1 MGGPSGP
8 QTTTQQTSTQL
19 SPDQQQL
26 MSLAMPSLQKYAA
39 NPTTV
44 PTSGLVA
51 PFTGPQT
58 TGQNQVLG
66 VNPTQQNV
74 VGSGAQASQ
83 FLTGGAALDPSTNPA
98 EAAQIRAAT
107 LPIEQQLTEGTLPAL
122 REQATGVG
130 QTGSSREGVAEGI
143 ASRGASQA
151 EGATAANIA
160 NTDYQN
166 ALDQMTKA
174 LALTPSTAAAQA
186 IPGATTSAVGD
197 TQQQQQQQNIDAQLM
212 AQLYNSQ
219 QPLATG
225 EALAGIAS
233 GIPGAST
240 TSTGTMSPSSPSTLQ
255 QILGLGGLG
264 VGVLGAGGTSGLGG
278 ALGKLLMG
286 GGGASALA
294 PAGVTGAASD
304 LLPLLLA

>member
-1 MGGPSGP
+1 MSGGGG
-8 QTTTQQTSTQL
+8 TTTSQQQTSTQL
-19 SPDQQQL
+19 SPDQQAL
-26 MSLAMPSLQKYAA
+26 MGLAMPALQKYAA

-51 PFTGPQT
+51 PFTAAQT
-58 TGQNQVLG
+58 SGQNQVLG
-66 VNPTQQNV
+66 VNPTQSGV
-74 VGSGAQASQ
+74 VQSGADASN
-83 FLTGGAALDPSTNPA
+83 FLTSGRALDPSTNPA
-98 EAAQIRAAT
+98 EAAQIHAAT

-143 ASRGASQA
+143 ASRGAAQA

-174 LALTPSTAAAQA
+174 LGMTPSTAAAQA

-225 EALAGIAS
+225 EALAGIAA
-233 GIPGAST
+233 GIPGAT
-240 TSTGTMSPSSPSTLQ
+240 VTSTGSQTAPPPSILQ
-255 QILGLGGLG
+255 QILGGGSLAAALLGKGGLP
-264 VGVLGAGGTSGLGG
+264 GLRT
-278 ALGKLLMG
+278 A
-286 GGGASALA
+286 
-294 PAGVTGAASD
+294 
-304 LLPLLLA
+304 